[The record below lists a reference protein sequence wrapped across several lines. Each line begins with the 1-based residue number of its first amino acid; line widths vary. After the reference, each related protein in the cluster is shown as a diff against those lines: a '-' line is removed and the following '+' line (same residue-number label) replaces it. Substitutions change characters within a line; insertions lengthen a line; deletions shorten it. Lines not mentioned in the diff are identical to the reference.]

1 MHGGRRAFL
10 IPAARDPAP
19 GLLVE
24 SHVEPRQYDRA
35 LRKLRD
41 GRKQLCGCRHRAGGA
56 GGDHRLIAAGKA
68 PHLGLDEEVAPRG
81 GVDLSVFV
89 EALRPIAARDLEE
102 IERVLPIRVELVRHQ
117 AVEPL
122 PVHLAG
128 NNVVDQPGEIVSKCK
143 RGGRRVGNQR
153 CALFGANRGGP
164 AHDQLREQKPPVQ
177 RFDRRRKRQGVF
189 GELCSRSVCENDLV
203 FVQIAECNDAWQDRR
218 VSLERCQEGVAC
230 HTAGP
235 PGWQIKR
242 GARKLKRIARS
253 REAFDQ
259 AAAAQRGD
267 QLRQEAC

>member
-81 GVDLSVFV
+81 GVDLAGFV

-128 NNVVDQPGEIVSKCK
+128 NNVVDQPGEIVSKSK

-218 VSLERCQEGVAC
+218 VSLERCEKGVAC

-259 AAAAQRGD
+259 TAAAQRGD